1 MSFLASIEKHD
12 LDIKKKQ
19 LAQWIE
25 KKYHV
30 RITVINS
37 RVADGPAKGVSLI
50 SVGGC
55 PLYGQSTEYHFIHIG
70 GIVYSAMNEVQ

>member
-1 MSFLASIEKHD
+1 MYLFFIFFYFPGYVQVKEMSFLASIEKHD

-30 RITVINS
+30 RVTVTK
-37 RVADGPAKGVSLI
+37 RRAADGPGKEVSLI
-50 SVGGC
+50 FVG
-55 PLYGQSTEYHFIHIG
+55 
-70 GIVYSAMNEVQ
+70 